1 MPMFDLAYLQFN
13 ASFRE
18 FSGILCQ
25 RELLRVKT
33 DLNQKQKVVNLSNPN
48 TCRLTKT
55 RFPV

>member
-1 MPMFDLAYLQFN
+1 MALFDLDCLQFN

-33 DLNQKQKVVNLSNPN
+33 DLYQKK
-48 TCRLTKT
+48 RW
-55 RFPV
+55 

>member
-1 MPMFDLAYLQFN
+1 MFDLAYLQFN

-25 RELLRVKT
+25 RELLAVKT

-55 RFPV
+55 QFPV